1 LNHGKHYQRRYC
13 VRLRFHSAR
22 RTTLPGSGVVARMG
36 ASPASPSSTALPGR
50 ETDQAHPSWSYVQPV
65 ADAPAT
71 AMVLSATT
79 ATIALSD
86 AE

>member
-1 LNHGKHYQRRYC
+1 MASTTSVAIAFDCVFTPHSGPPCPAAAWWHGWVRRQRHRP
-13 VRLRFHSAR
+13 R
-22 RTTLPGSGVVARMG
+22 P
-36 ASPASPSSTALPGR
+36 ALPGR

-65 ADAPAT
+65 VDAPAT
-71 AMVLSATT
+71 AMVFSATT